1 MATFMELC
9 FHRVGE
15 LAHAEA
21 VASIAA
27 IPGVEV
33 LLDHT
38 RELGWLQRERLLV
51 DEWDCRIVLWIHDN
65 EERVES
71 AERQSTDLDPYRFLD
86 FGGPVKRVP
95 SELGRIID
103 ELHGTY
109 ALVDKGW
116 LRFETR
122 VYEAE
127 LLESLRTELLDL
139 CQSYAAARFASQ
151 RQVLSGAIEGQIPV
165 IRLLHRRLLRSGM
178 IDPERILVGYAP
190 ESRAD

>member
-21 VASIAA
+21 VAAIRA

-38 RELGWLQRERLLV
+38 RELGWLQRQRLLV
-51 DEWDCRIVLWIHDN
+51 EEWDCRIVLWIH
-65 EERVES
+65 EHQERVEI
-71 AERQSTDLDPYRFLD
+71 AERLTTELDPYRFLD
-86 FGGPVKRVP
+86 FGGPIKKVP
-95 SELGRIID
+95 AELARIIESLD
-103 ELHGTY
+103 GSY

-122 VYEAE
+122 VYESELLETLRAE
-127 LLESLRTELLDL
+127 LLGLAGSH
-139 CQSYAAARFASQ
+139 AAARFD
-151 RQVLSGAIEGQIPV
+151 RTHRVLSGAVEGAIPIV
-165 IRLLHRRLLRSGM
+165 RRIHRHVLRSGL
-178 IDPERILVGYAP
+178 IDAERVVVGYA
-190 ESRAD
+190 

>member
-38 RELGWLQRERLLV
+38 RELGWLQRQRLLV

-65 EERVES
+65 EERVEI
-71 AERQSTDLDPYRFLD
+71 AERLTTELDPYRFLD
-86 FGGPVKRVP
+86 FGGPVKKVP

-103 ELHGTY
+103 ELDGAY

-122 VYEAE
+122 VYERE
-127 LLESLRTELLDL
+127 LLDSLRAELLDL
-139 CQSYAAARFASQ
+139 ASTYASARFGDG
-151 RQVLSGAIEGQIPV
+151 RTLSGAVEGQIPV
-165 IRLLHRRLLRSGM
+165 VRLIHRHLLRSGLV
-178 IDPERILVGYAP
+178 DAEHILAGYA
-190 ESRAD
+190 